1 MFTIKR
7 LFLLGFLLSALA
19 TPHVWAQSAANL
31 DAPQPYLD
39 AKNFPP
45 ELLPVPPQEGT
56 KAHRW
61 QVEAVLTA
69 QQQITADDKSAMLD
83 EQHLRLE
90 LLTDTL
96 ADNVA
101 RDTHPAIFHL
111 LDRVWADTRGITDQ
125 AKNFW
130 HTRRPYLVDSRV
142 TLGVDPLDNSPAY
155 PSGHTCGSMVA
166 AEVLGLIFPKQRAT
180 LYAKAESIAR
190 NRVLAGVHYP
200 NDLDGGR
207 LLAMQIIGAL
217 MQNEEF
223 RADLA
228 AAKAEVEPQ

>member
-1 MFTIKR
+1 MFMIKR
-7 LFLLGFLLSALA
+7 LILLSTLIVAIVA
-19 TPHVWAQSAANL
+19 PPVWAQKAAPYE
-31 DAPQPYLD
+31 ATQPYLD
-39 AKNFPP
+39 VQNFPP

-56 KAHRW
+56 QAHRW

-69 QQQITADDKSAMLD
+69 QQQITAEDKIVMVD

-90 LLTDTL
+90 LLTDAL
-96 ADNVA
+96 ADDVVRA
-101 RDTHPAIFHL
+101 THPAIFHL

-125 AKNFW
+125 AKKFW
-130 HTRRPYLVDSRV
+130 QTRRPYLVDSRV
-142 TLGVDPLDNSPAY
+142 KLGVDPIDSSPAY

-217 MQNEEF
+217 MQNEGF
-223 RADLA
+223 RDDLK
-228 AAKAEVEPQ
+228 AAKIEAGSP